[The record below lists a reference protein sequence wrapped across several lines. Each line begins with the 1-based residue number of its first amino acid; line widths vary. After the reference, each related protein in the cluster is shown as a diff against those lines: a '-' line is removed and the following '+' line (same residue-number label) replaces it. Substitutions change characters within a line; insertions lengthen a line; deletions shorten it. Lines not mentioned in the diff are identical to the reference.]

1 MHNSELTDFD
11 LYKKRSPKRF
21 FLYQFRA
28 LDSLFYKNLF
38 TALKDGIYWNLLEC
52 KKAYARG
59 DSLRNVA
66 VKGLNGCTLP
76 TKT

>member
-1 MHNSELTDFD
+1 MNCEKRKSISLLFIFLTEISICENKLPYKILRKQNSMYNSELTDFD

-38 TALKDGIYWNLLEC
+38 IAL
-52 KKAYARG
+52 
-59 DSLRNVA
+59 
-66 VKGLNGCTLP
+66 
-76 TKT
+76 